1 MESCTIKITSAAQKH
16 GNLNLS
22 RCGKDFFPKDTVGSS
37 SRKKGVGIPIIIK
50 AEGLLQPIKTDIP
63 SDNKSGKPRGFF
75 RDRAWVKNFVKINKL
90 NSGDKITVCHITP
103 RKYSITTNYELS
115 D

>member
-1 MESCTIKITSAAQKH
+1 MESHIIHLTPAALKH

-22 RCGKDFFPKDTVGSS
+22 RCGRDFFPKDTIGNS

-63 SDNKSGKPRGFF
+63 TDNKTGKPRGLF
-75 RDRAWVKNFVKINKL
+75 RDRAWVKKFIKINNL
-90 NSGDKITVCHITP
+90 NK
-103 RKYSITTNYELS
+103 
-115 D
+115 

>member
-22 RCGKDFFPKDTVGSS
+22 RCGKDFFPKDTVESS

-50 AEGLLQPIKTDIP
+50 AEGLLYPIKTDIP
-63 SDNKSGKPRGFF
+63 SDNKSGKPRGLFK
-75 RDRAWVKNFVKINKL
+75 AL
-90 NSGDKITVCHITP
+90 YC
-103 RKYSITTNYELS
+103 
-115 D
+115 